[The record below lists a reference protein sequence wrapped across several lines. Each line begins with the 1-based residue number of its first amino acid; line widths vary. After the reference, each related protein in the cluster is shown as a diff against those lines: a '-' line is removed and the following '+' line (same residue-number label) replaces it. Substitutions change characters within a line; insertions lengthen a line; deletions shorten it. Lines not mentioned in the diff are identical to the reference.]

1 MGYNSFFLQ
10 KSLDSSFSRRQRQHD
25 RDWSVHYPMPHS
37 CLSAVGD
44 HSYNLALIKH
54 PGTTIHIR
62 GTYSARWDFFS
73 FLPGI
78 GAVPGITNTSSL
90 RAFFLARLCRS
101 STLIFSFPLVLGAR
115 RLILLLI
122 ASTGTWI
129 RLGTNPV
136 IPISLSYNN
145 KKIAAR
151 ASLIIQA
158 SGLVPGCP
166 NRLFILYKMAFWV
179 RLFSLWLWSKRRHAL
194 EPFLYTPL
202 MPWMDSYIDPGTGLS
217 QSLGR
222 QSLIVSFHARSKS
235 EVSVGH

>member
-1 MGYNSFFLQ
+1 MFLKAAKGLLIWYMRWKKTQFLFSFCLTSVFRLILQ
-10 KSLDSSFSRRQRQHD
+10 SSIATEHRALYY

-37 CLSAVGD
+37 CLSDVGD
-44 HSYNLALIKH
+44 HSYDLALIKH
-54 PGTTIHIR
+54 PGTRIHIR

-136 IPISLSYNN
+136 IPISLSYN

-151 ASLIIQA
+151 ASLII
-158 SGLVPGCP
+158 
-166 NRLFILYKMAFWV
+166 
-179 RLFSLWLWSKRRHAL
+179 
-194 EPFLYTPL
+194 
-202 MPWMDSYIDPGTGLS
+202 
-217 QSLGR
+217 
-222 QSLIVSFHARSKS
+222 
-235 EVSVGH
+235 